1 MKINRPMNHTDD
13 NGLKQG
19 YWEYYD
25 RGSGLLN
32 SKGFYKDN
40 KPDGKWEFYLFG
52 NLSQKGSYKNNK
64 KDGVWE
70 TYSGSGNLI
79 SRVLYKDGSISKR
92 LPLDEMKINMP
103 KNHTDGN
110 GLKQGYWEEYYPN
123 DKLMSKG
130 LYKNDKKEGI
140 WPFYYANGKLKSKG
154 LYKNNKRDGDWVFY
168 YMNGNIELEGSYKN
182 DLKDGVWE
190 TYYFNGQLYKKDL
203 YNNNKKD
210 GVWETYYTNGNLM
223 YKGPYKNDLRDG
235 VWEWYD
241 EYGNLG
247 GKEIWDN
254 GKLVKQLPI
263 KEMKVNAPSA
273 FIEEENTEIDPII
286 LAFLKYWV
294 DDLYWLKY
302 TSFKDVYEFALE
314 NDYVDGDEISFEN
327 FSNQMK
333 PYINRIIAL
342 GDTDSMAYLVVKP
355 GGVMGVSEE
364 SIIDDYDG
372 DFDLLD
378 KQMRK
383 KALKYLSK
391 ND

>member
-1 MKINRPMNHTDD
+1 MSKGLYKDGKVEGIWEYYYENGNLKRKELYKNGELVKKLPLDEMKINKPLNRTDD

-25 RGSGLLN
+25 KSSGLLN

-79 SRVLYKDGSISKR
+79 SRVLYKDGNISKR
-92 LPLDEMKINMP
+92 LSLDEMKIN
-103 KNHTDGN
+103 K
-110 GLKQGYWEEYYPN
+110 PN
-123 DKLMSKG
+123 
-130 LYKNDKKEGI
+130 
-140 WPFYYANGKLKSKG
+140 
-154 LYKNNKRDGDWVFY
+154 V
-168 YMNGNIELEGSYKN
+168 
-182 DLKDGVWE
+182 
-190 TYYFNGQLYKKDL
+190 
-203 YNNNKKD
+203 
-210 GVWETYYTNGNLM
+210 
-223 YKGPYKNDLRDG
+223 
-235 VWEWYD
+235 
-241 EYGNLG
+241 
-247 GKEIWDN
+247 
-254 GKLVKQLPI
+254 
-263 KEMKVNAPSA
+263 
-273 FIEEENTEIDPII
+273 FIEEENTKIDPII

-294 DDLYWLKY
+294 DEEYWGKY

-333 PYINRIIAL
+333 LYINRIIAL
-342 GDTDSMAYLVVKP
+342 RDADSMVYLVVKP

-364 SIIDDYDG
+364 SMDDILFLYSGHNDG
-372 DFDLLD
+372 DFDLLN
-378 KQMRK
+378 KQMRE